1 MNGILNQLKHNMVDK
16 HTYVNII
23 RSEGTNY
30 YKVIITKSFDI
41 SMFGKTKHYETNKM
55 IPFYFKN
62 KDIAKDFCNILPDKI
77 SKITFKTKWNRWGD
91 WELKDH
97 IKKYITYKLT
107 VNNHKICIYWDE
119 LNKEQN
125 FTADKV
131 VKTITSK
138 NNVVKYFVTD
148 IVLYKDGIQD
158 YNDPY
163 SNVDETYEKMSDLIN
178 YLNKDTIYSKNAE
191 EYKFELIAQ

>member
-1 MNGILNQLKHNMVDK
+1 MNGILNQLKHNMIDK
-16 HTYVNII
+16 HTYVNIV

-77 SKITFKTKWNRWGD
+77 SKITFKIKWYW
-91 WELKDH
+91 WPKEY
-97 IKKYITYKLT
+97 IKKYITYELT
-107 VNNHKICIYWDE
+107 VSNHKIYIYWDE

-125 FTADKV
+125 FGDNRV
-131 VKTITSK
+131 EKTIISK
-138 NNVVKYFVTD
+138 NNIVKYFVTD
-148 IVLYKDGIQD
+148 VMLYEDDNPCESSG
-158 YNDPY
+158 PY
-163 SNVDETYEKMSDLIN
+163 FHMGENYEKISDLIN